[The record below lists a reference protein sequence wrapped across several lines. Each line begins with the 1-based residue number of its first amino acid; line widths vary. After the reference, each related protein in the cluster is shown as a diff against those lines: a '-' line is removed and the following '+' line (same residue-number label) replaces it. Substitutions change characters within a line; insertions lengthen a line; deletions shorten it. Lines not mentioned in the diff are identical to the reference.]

1 MTTLTLQVE
10 NPLILAHLKV
20 VLKSIKG
27 VKVLSINN
35 SLTPEDTCEEIPNA
49 MTLAAMKEAESGN
62 DAGVVQRIVWKVSWL
77 LLNNMKEIRK
87 TSQFKKD
94 FKRFAKDVE
103 KVKTLMSI
111 VEKLERGE
119 FIPDEFYPHPL
130 KGEWKNYMECHIDD
144 DYLLIWFDKEES
156 IVRLVRLGSHSELF
170 GKRKKR

>member
-1 MTTLTLQVE
+1 
-10 NPLILAHLKV
+10 
-20 VLKSIKG
+20 
-27 VKVLSINN
+27 
-35 SLTPEDTCEEIPNA
+35 
-49 MTLAAMKEAESGN
+49 
-62 DAGVVQRIVWKVSWL
+62 
-77 LLNNMKEIRK
+77 MKEIRK

-156 IVRLVRLGSHSELF
+156 IVRLVRLDSHSELF

>member
-1 MTTLTLQVE
+1 
-10 NPLILAHLKV
+10 
-20 VLKSIKG
+20 
-27 VKVLSINN
+27 
-35 SLTPEDTCEEIPNA
+35 
-49 MTLAAMKEAESGN
+49 
-62 DAGVVQRIVWKVSWL
+62 
-77 LLNNMKEIRK
+77 MKEIRK

-170 GKRKKR
+170 GKGKKR

>member
-1 MTTLTLQVE
+1 
-10 NPLILAHLKV
+10 
-20 VLKSIKG
+20 
-27 VKVLSINN
+27 
-35 SLTPEDTCEEIPNA
+35 
-49 MTLAAMKEAESGN
+49 
-62 DAGVVQRIVWKVSWL
+62 
-77 LLNNMKEIRK
+77 MKEIRK

-144 DYLLIWFDKEES
+144 DYFLIWFDKEES

>member
-1 MTTLTLQVE
+1 
-10 NPLILAHLKV
+10 
-20 VLKSIKG
+20 
-27 VKVLSINN
+27 
-35 SLTPEDTCEEIPNA
+35 
-49 MTLAAMKEAESGN
+49 
-62 DAGVVQRIVWKVSWL
+62 
-77 LLNNMKEIRK
+77 MKEIRK

-144 DYLLIWFDKEES
+144 DYLLIWFDKEDS

>member
-1 MTTLTLQVE
+1 
-10 NPLILAHLKV
+10 
-20 VLKSIKG
+20 
-27 VKVLSINN
+27 
-35 SLTPEDTCEEIPNA
+35 
-49 MTLAAMKEAESGN
+49 
-62 DAGVVQRIVWKVSWL
+62 
-77 LLNNMKEIRK
+77 MKEIRK

-156 IVRLVRLGSHSELF
+156 IVRLVRLGYHSELF

>member
-1 MTTLTLQVE
+1 
-10 NPLILAHLKV
+10 
-20 VLKSIKG
+20 
-27 VKVLSINN
+27 
-35 SLTPEDTCEEIPNA
+35 
-49 MTLAAMKEAESGN
+49 
-62 DAGVVQRIVWKVSWL
+62 
-77 LLNNMKEIRK
+77 MKEIRK

-144 DYLLIWFDKEES
+144 DYLLIWFDKEKS

>member
-1 MTTLTLQVE
+1 
-10 NPLILAHLKV
+10 
-20 VLKSIKG
+20 
-27 VKVLSINN
+27 
-35 SLTPEDTCEEIPNA
+35 
-49 MTLAAMKEAESGN
+49 
-62 DAGVVQRIVWKVSWL
+62 
-77 LLNNMKEIRK
+77 MKEIRK

-119 FIPDEFYPHPL
+119 FIPDEFNPHPL

>member
-1 MTTLTLQVE
+1 
-10 NPLILAHLKV
+10 
-20 VLKSIKG
+20 
-27 VKVLSINN
+27 
-35 SLTPEDTCEEIPNA
+35 
-49 MTLAAMKEAESGN
+49 
-62 DAGVVQRIVWKVSWL
+62 
-77 LLNNMKEIRK
+77 MKEIRK

-119 FIPDEFYPHPL
+119 FILDEFYPHPL
-130 KGEWKNYMECHIDD
+130 KGEWKNYMKCHIDD

>member
-1 MTTLTLQVE
+1 
-10 NPLILAHLKV
+10 
-20 VLKSIKG
+20 
-27 VKVLSINN
+27 
-35 SLTPEDTCEEIPNA
+35 
-49 MTLAAMKEAESGN
+49 
-62 DAGVVQRIVWKVSWL
+62 
-77 LLNNMKEIRK
+77 MKEIRK

-156 IVRLVRLGSHSELF
+156 IVRLVRFGSHSELF

>member
-1 MTTLTLQVE
+1 
-10 NPLILAHLKV
+10 
-20 VLKSIKG
+20 
-27 VKVLSINN
+27 
-35 SLTPEDTCEEIPNA
+35 
-49 MTLAAMKEAESGN
+49 
-62 DAGVVQRIVWKVSWL
+62 
-77 LLNNMKEIRK
+77 MKEIRK

-94 FKRFAKDVE
+94 FKRFSKDVE